1 MPRPTPRPYQL
12 TAALVASSVGTG
24 VMCLSAGG
32 IGRTYRLH
40 ASRPGPALNR
50 RITRAAAPSA
60 DLPSGAAHVVSPV
73 TPPAPALIRVDISGP
88 LEQRAGYHDPCS
100 GWTDGHD
107 AVADRLCAAFEQGDA
122 LLVVDGPGGA
132 AAGLQQAVTKA
143 LAAKAK
149 HGRRCTG
156 FVNEMCASA
165 HVWWTF
171 AVCDEVFLPLA
182 GMIGSIGARG
192 EHTSIAGMLARDGV
206 AVTYFA
212 DPPEKVAL
220 APEFPLSEVGA
231 ARGNRDVKICA
242 DAFRAAVCASP
253 IGVRYELTPEALIAL
268 GADMLT
274 GWNAVNAGLA
284 DGVATEDEVTVYA
297 LRMAETK
304 AEKTSSSAQARAPGN
319 RNRNMKVRTE
329 DDEAR
334 ARAGD
339 APEDDDA
346 PAAGAE
352 IPTACASCGVEN
364 PVAAKF
370 CMGCG
375 GSMATKPIE
384 AEDDDEE
391 PPPSSKPMPAATAAR
406 MAPTASLADVLGLS
420 ADASLPAQKAAA
432 LDLRQVFDL
441 ASKLTGH
448 STAPGIVSG
457 LTAIAHDASQAAR
470 LRAERNAERAKAEV
484 AERNDLCKRLVASG
498 GEERGRVFVDNV
510 SDDGKRTGVKLAAQY
525 AEMRMPTLRQLVS
538 DHEKRAKPR
547 SPFEPDQ
554 TAAREA
560 SAEVRRNGGTDKAAR
575 IAAAEKIPAVMRL
588 HAQSQANGSGRT
600 ITEIATAWVEN
611 ETALVAARGA
621 Q

>member
-1 MPRPTPRPYQL
+1 MPRPNPRPYQL

-24 VMCLSAGG
+24 VMCLSAEGL
-32 IGRTYRLH
+32 GRTYRLH
-40 ASRPGPALNR
+40 ATRPGPALNR
-50 RITRAAAPSA
+50 RITRPSA

-107 AVADRLCAAFEQGDA
+107 AVAERLCAAFEQGDV

-192 EHTSIAGMLARDGV
+192 GHTSIAGMLARDGV

-212 DPPEKVAL
+212 DPPDKVAL

-253 IGVRYELTPEALIAL
+253 IGLRSKLTPEALIAL

-304 AEKTSSSAQARAPGN
+304 AEKTSSSAQARAPRGET
-319 RNRNMKVRTE
+319 MSTVQT
-329 DDEAR
+329 DPAR
-334 ARAGD
+334 ARAAD
-339 APEDDDA
+339 PPDPDDDA

-375 GSMATKPIE
+375 GSMATQPIE
-384 AEDDDEE
+384 ASDDEE
-391 PPPSSKPMPAATAAR
+391 PPPSSKPMPAASAAR

-457 LTAIAHDASQAAR
+457 LSAIAHDASQASR
-470 LRAERNAERAKAEV
+470 LRAERNTERAKAET

-498 GEERGRVFVDNV
+498 GEERGRVFVDSV
-510 SDDGKRTGVKLAAQY
+510 SPEGKRTGVSIAPMF

-547 SPFEPDQ
+547 DPFEPDR
-554 TAAREA
+554 AAAEA
-560 SAEVRRNGGTDKAAR
+560 SARDVARTGGVDEKTRLERAKKSPAVLRMFNAPGNTHSLDA
-575 IAAAEKIPAVMRL
+575 IAAQYLKTLDAQPAL
-588 HAQSQANGSGRT
+588 PG
-600 ITEIATAWVEN
+600 
-611 ETALVAARGA
+611 GA
-621 Q
+621 S